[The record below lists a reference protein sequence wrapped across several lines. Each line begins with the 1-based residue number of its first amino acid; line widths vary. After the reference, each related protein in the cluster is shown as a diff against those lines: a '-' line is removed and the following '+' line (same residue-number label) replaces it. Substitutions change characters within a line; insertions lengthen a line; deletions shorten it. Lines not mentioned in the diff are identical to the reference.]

1 MIRMLLFLAAAVVTV
16 TAIFRDRNEDLARV
30 FVRRRRQSQ
39 GKRSVDAACALAI
52 SFWFQVFLHLCG
64 RAATTI

>member
-1 MIRMLLFLAAAVVTV
+1 MLLFLAAAVVTV

-52 SFWFQVFLHLCG
+52 SF
-64 RAATTI
+64 